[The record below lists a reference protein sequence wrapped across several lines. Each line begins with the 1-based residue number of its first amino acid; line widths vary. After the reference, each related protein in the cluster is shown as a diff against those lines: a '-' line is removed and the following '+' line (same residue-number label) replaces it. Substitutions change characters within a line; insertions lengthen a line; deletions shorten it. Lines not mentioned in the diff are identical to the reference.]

1 MLNEN
6 LLSPKDREIVKL
18 KIENERLKKTIQS
31 FKEYDEER
39 KKYCSALAVK
49 VGELESYIEALED
62 DDFIGQLIKKNKIY
76 KEQLRILN
84 AKAYIAKF
92 EIEDIKAVETAS
104 RLQLRERI
112 NVLKEKISHQRDV
125 INVLLCQINHKS

>member
-39 KKYCSALAVK
+39 KKYCSSLAVK

-112 NVLKEKISHQRDV
+112 DVLKEKISHQRDV